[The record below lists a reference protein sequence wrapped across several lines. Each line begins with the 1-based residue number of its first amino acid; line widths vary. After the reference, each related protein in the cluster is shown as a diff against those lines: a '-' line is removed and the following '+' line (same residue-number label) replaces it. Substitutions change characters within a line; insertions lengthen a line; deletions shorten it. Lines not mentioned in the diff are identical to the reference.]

1 MWLVTLAFGWA
12 GTAWAGPAEDL
23 IVAATRGDAAAVKA
37 LLAKKTDVNAERN
50 DGATALILAS
60 QDGYLDVVRV
70 LLLKGANVNAKAN
83 NGATA
88 LILASGEGHLDV
100 VQALLA
106 KGADIN
112 AKTTIGQTAL
122 MLASWDGRF
131 QVVQALLAKGA
142 EVNDKET
149 HGQTVLMFA
158 SGNLNVTQALLAKG
172 ADVNAKRNDGTTAL
186 ILASFNGSSDVVQA
200 LLAKGADVNAKTND
214 GRTALDAATAGGH
227 DGIKTLLVQAGTKA
241 IAADAVSGKQNEP
254 DHKTAISD
262 LNVAE
267 AKRPP
272 FQAVGWIEELS
283 VAFSQTDLQSGHI
296 DANTSASHTHYVLR
310 CSDKNDYLLIFVNFK
325 LVTDGIN
332 IGSSNR
338 YSISGEVA
346 DIPPYLSADANML
359 RLMPNPETGTL
370 EARTLSHVILVQS
383 IQKLQ

>member
-1 MWLVTLAFGWA
+1 MSTIRQSSFANSILNIRRPLLMWLVTLAFGWA

-158 SGNLNVTQALLAKG
+158 SGNLNVT
-172 ADVNAKRNDGTTAL
+172 
-186 ILASFNGSSDVVQA
+186 QA